1 MICKYCGQELPDN
14 SKFCIF
20 CGNIIKH
27 PEDMEIPVRVMH
39 TTPTD
44 NQFEEY
50 KPKHNHQLETEEFI
64 EIPEIE
70 DTSEIENVPE
80 IEIINIEK
88 EKKPMQHNE
97 EKLKM
102 LQNFDASSPVIV
114 KPDKEELLETITNKN
129 ATPLTVDNATSIE
142 NDIVNTENVEQL
154 SDTVEETQVN
164 DKKEK
169 NSKPKK
175 PEVVYLG
182 NKFNF
187 SNNKEHKILNILIIT
202 FAVFAIAL
210 AL

>member
-1 MICKYCGQELPDN
+1 MICKYCGHELADN

-50 KPKHNHQLETEEFI
+50 KPKHNRQLETEEFI

-70 DTSEIENVPE
+70 DTSEFESVPE

-164 DKKEK
+164 DK
-169 NSKPKK
+169 
-175 PEVVYLG
+175 
-182 NKFNF
+182 
-187 SNNKEHKILNILIIT
+187 
-202 FAVFAIAL
+202 
-210 AL
+210 